1 MGQNPYIV
9 YVIGL
14 HAVQFGNNR
23 IQKIPRT
30 AKFRP
35 RPIWQSEE
43 FFESDYFQIGQA
55 CSPITYS
62 LSIRL
67 FEAGGGGGDGGRR
80 KGREKPD
87 TSALIQAFH
96 PRAT

>member
-1 MGQNPYIV
+1 MLPPQPSASADNTNLSLDNSRYHAQPHPIIV
-9 YVIGL
+9 KY
-14 HAVQFGNNR
+14 HF
-23 IQKIPRT
+23 
-30 AKFRP
+30 
-35 RPIWQSEE
+35 
-43 FFESDYFQIGQA
+43 
-55 CSPITYS
+55 TYLVS

-67 FEAGGGGGDGGRR
+67 FGAGGGGGDRGRR